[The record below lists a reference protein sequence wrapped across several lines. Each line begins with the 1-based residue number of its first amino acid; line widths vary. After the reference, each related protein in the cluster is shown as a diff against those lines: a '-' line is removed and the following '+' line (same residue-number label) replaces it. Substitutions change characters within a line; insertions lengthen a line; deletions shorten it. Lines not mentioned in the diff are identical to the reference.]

1 MNGDL
6 LVVGH
11 FADETV
17 PKGAAKD
24 LDEFLGG
31 AISQLI
37 MQGDITGKWL
47 ETTVIHPFGH
57 TGQTGQTGQTAKIV
71 AKRVAVLG
79 LGKESEF
86 NFERLRDAA
95 GTVVRVAEAHKAAS
109 VGSQL
114 LGLGHGKIDEHH
126 VTHAF
131 AEGAELA
138 AYHYGG
144 FALKREER
152 TRVEAISLLAPSTPE
167 LEDGLACGTAYAMAT
182 NLARAAVNTPGNLLT
197 PTDFAERAIDLAKRH
212 NLEYEVLEKAD
223 MERLGMGGLL
233 AVNQGSVQPPK
244 MIVLKI
250 LRSPG
255 LE

>member
-95 GTVVRVAEAHKAAS
+95 GTVVRVA
-109 VGSQL
+109 
-114 LGLGHGKIDEHH
+114 
-126 VTHAF
+126 
-131 AEGAELA
+131 
-138 AYHYGG
+138 
-144 FALKREER
+144 
-152 TRVEAISLLAPSTPE
+152 
-167 LEDGLACGTAYAMAT
+167 
-182 NLARAAVNTPGNLLT
+182 
-197 PTDFAERAIDLAKRH
+197 
-212 NLEYEVLEKAD
+212 
-223 MERLGMGGLL
+223 
-233 AVNQGSVQPPK
+233 
-244 MIVLKI
+244 
-250 LRSPG
+250 
-255 LE
+255 